1 MDWNM
6 VEGHWEHYQERVKGR
21 WGRLTGDRL
30 LSIGGK
36 RAQLIEKIRDVY
48 GISLEEAE
56 QEVREFE
63 ARNQDYRPWTTSCSK
78 WRRVEVSAV

>member
-6 VEGHWEHYQERVKGR
+6 VEGNWEHYQQRVKGR

-30 LSIGGK
+30 FSIGGK
-36 RAQLIEKIRDVY
+36 RAQLVEKIQDAY
-48 GISLEEAE
+48 GISLAEAE

-63 ARNQDYRPWTTSCSK
+63 ARNSDYRPWTTSCSK
-78 WRRVEVSAV
+78 WRRVALSTV